1 MFAATYSATRSAPML
16 ANAYRQVGTET
27 GISGATPHKLVQML
41 FDGFSEAVAQA
52 RGALRG
58 RQIEAKGRA
67 ISRALA
73 IIDEGLHA
81 GLNMSAG
88 GQLAADLDDLYTYV
102 ALRLTHANMHNE
114 ESALDECVA
123 LMDPI
128 RSAWAQIAPQAAN
141 APTYGAVNA

>member
-1 MFAATYSATRSAPML
+1 MFAATYSASRSAPTL
-16 ANAYRQVGTET
+16 ANAYRQVGNET
-27 GISGATPHKLVQML
+27 GISGASPHKLVQML
-41 FDGFSEAVAQA
+41 FDGFVESVAQA

-81 GLNMSAG
+81 GLNLSAG
-88 GQLAADLDDLYTYV
+88 GALAAELDQLYTYV
-102 ALRLTHANMHNE
+102 ALRLTHANLRND

-123 LMDPI
+123 LMDPL
-128 RSAWAQIAPQAAN
+128 RSAWTQIAPQAAN
-141 APTYGAVNA
+141 SSPYTIANA

>member
-1 MFAATYSATRSAPML
+1 MFAANYSATRTTPML
-16 ANAYRQVGTET
+16 ANAYRQVGNET
-27 GISGATPHKLVQML
+27 GISAASPHKLVQML
-41 FDGFSEAVAQA
+41 FDGFAESVAQA

-81 GLNMSAG
+81 GLNMAAG
-88 GQLAADLDDLYTYV
+88 GPLAAELDELYTYV
-102 ALRLTHANMHNE
+102 ALRLMHANLRND

-141 APTYGAVNA
+141 SSPYMVANA

>member
-16 ANAYRQVGTET
+16 ANAYRQVGNET
-27 GISGATPHKLVQML
+27 GISSANPHKLIQML
-41 FDGFSEAVAQA
+41 FDGFAESVAQA
-52 RGALRG
+52 RGALRA

-81 GLNMSAG
+81 GLNLSAG
-88 GQLAADLDDLYTYV
+88 GPLAAELDELYTYV
-102 ALRLTHANMHNE
+102 ALRLTQANMRND

-123 LMDPI
+123 LMEPI
-128 RSAWAQIAPQAAN
+128 RSAWAQIGPQAAN
-141 APTYGAVNA
+141 SSTYMVANA

>member
-16 ANAYRQVGTET
+16 ANAYRQVGNHT
-27 GISGATPHKLVQML
+27 GISGASPHKLIQML
-41 FDGFSEAVAQA
+41 FDGFAESVAQA

-81 GLNMSAG
+81 GLDMAAG
-88 GQLAADLDDLYTYV
+88 GSLAAELDQLYTYV
-102 ALRLTHANMHNE
+102 ALRLMHANLRND

-141 APTYGAVNA
+141 APTYQVANA

>member
-1 MFAATYSATRSAPML
+1 MFAATYSATRSAPMF

-73 IIDEGLHA
+73 ILGDGLQA

-88 GQLAADLDDLYTYV
+88 GRLAADLDDLYTYV
-102 ALRLTHANMHNE
+102 ALRLTQANLRND

-123 LMDPI
+123 LMEPI
-128 RSAWAQIAPQAAN
+128 RSAWAQIASQAAN
-141 APTYGAVNA
+141 SPSYKVASA